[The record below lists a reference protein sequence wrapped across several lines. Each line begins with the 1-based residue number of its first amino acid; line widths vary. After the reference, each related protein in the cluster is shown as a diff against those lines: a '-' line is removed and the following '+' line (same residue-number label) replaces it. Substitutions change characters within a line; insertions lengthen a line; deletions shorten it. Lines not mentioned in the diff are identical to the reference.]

1 MLNLVVFVCLFVCKP
16 YIPTTLFWQK
26 APNLKL
32 AKRAHGDSANS
43 LVNWKNAKEMLCTWH
58 VGWEQLL
65 HGWQDVQASRLPRWL
80 YFTSLRILQVYQIC
94 GWRTITLHQSIGKD
108 CIMWTFSSPMS
119 CWMHGMLQTKQQF
132 SSCGNFEGK
141 ISFCWWDGTIMP
153 LLFYEFENA
162 FQWTGAGPN
171 GNRGDLAHRIV
182 PMLPGD
188 KKCCQVIK
196 KMLKISVQL
205 MR

>member
-1 MLNLVVFVCLFVCKP
+1 
-16 YIPTTLFWQK
+16 
-26 APNLKL
+26 
-32 AKRAHGDSANS
+32 
-43 LVNWKNAKEMLCTWH
+43 
-58 VGWEQLL
+58 
-65 HGWQDVQASRLPRWL
+65 
-80 YFTSLRILQVYQIC
+80 
-94 GWRTITLHQSIGKD
+94 
-108 CIMWTFSSPMS
+108 
-119 CWMHGMLQTKQQF
+119 
-132 SSCGNFEGK
+132 
-141 ISFCWWDGTIMP
+141 MP

-188 KKCCQVIK
+188 KKMLPGDKKMLPGDK